1 MVGGLR
7 SLIMAFPMPVPGYF
21 FKKSDL
27 LHSIVTFFVRVSNFG
42 SLMGTVTAQLEH
54 RTVNLSELAQIV
66 HTKRSFY

>member
-27 LHSIVTFFVRVSNFG
+27 LHSIVIFSSG
-42 SLMGTVTAQLEH
+42 SQTLGH
-54 RTVNLSELAQIV
+54 
-66 HTKRSFY
+66 